1 MRRLSLLVLSSVICI
16 LISFVLSQLYST
28 ENFKE
33 KTTESLNTNTNS
45 FLTRINSVLDNL
57 QSTKD
62 VEKKIRQQEETNMFN
77 DDDVDEDEDMVFNS
91 I

>member
-62 VEKKIRQQEETNMFN
+62 VEKKIRQQEEKNMFN